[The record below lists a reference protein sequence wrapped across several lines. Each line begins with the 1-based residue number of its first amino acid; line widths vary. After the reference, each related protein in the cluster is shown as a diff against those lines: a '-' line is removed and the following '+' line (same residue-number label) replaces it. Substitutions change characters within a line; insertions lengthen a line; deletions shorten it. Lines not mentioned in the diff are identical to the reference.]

1 MAYVS
6 GGRAHPAFLQPS
18 PPDGAAGMTDKPPFY
33 ISTAI
38 SYVNGAPHLGHA
50 YEAISTDVIA
60 RYKRLDGYD
69 VFFLTGTDEHGQKVE
84 SSARAQGRAPRAF
97 CDEIAAQFRAM
108 TESLDISNDD
118 FIRTTEPRH
127 IESTQA
133 IWQRLV
139 EAGDIY
145 LGSYAGWYSVRDEA
159 YFSEDELVRDGER
172 WLTPGGAEVEWIEEP
187 SYFFRLSAYRD
198 RLMAHYEANP
208 GFVAPPHRRNELI
221 NFMRQGLTDLSVS
234 RTSFSWGVPVPGD
247 DAHIV
252 YVWLDALTN
261 YITAAGYPHVESA
274 FYKRF
279 WPADIHI
286 VGKDI
291 MRFHAIYWPAFLM
304 SAGLPLPGQVFG
316 HGFLT
321 VEGRKMSKSVGN
333 VVTPEAMKATYGLD
347 QMRYF
352 LMREVPYGSDGSFT
366 PDAIVQRINSDLAND
381 LGNLAQRVLT
391 MIARNCGGQVPAPG
405 DFAPEDEA
413 LFAAAAALPAETRTA
428 MADLAIHR
436 MLEAIWRVVGEA
448 NRYVDAAAPWAL
460 RKTDPA
466 RMATVLYVLAD
477 VIRQLAIF
485 VQPVVPG
492 SAAALLAQLAVPEE
506 AGARSFAALGTRLVP
521 GTALPAPAP
530 VFPRFVAEDAA

>member
-1 MAYVS
+1 
-6 GGRAHPAFLQPS
+6 
-18 PPDGAAGMTDKPPFY
+18 MTDKPEFY
-33 ISTAI
+33 ITTAI

-84 SSARAQGRAPRAF
+84 SSARAEGMEPKAF
-97 CDEIAAQFRAM
+97 CDMIAAQFEEM
-108 TESLDISNDD
+108 TRSLNISNDE

-127 IESTQA
+127 YEATQA
-133 IWQRLV
+133 IWQKLV

-159 YFSEDELVRDGER
+159 YFNEDELVRDGDR

-198 RLMAHYEANP
+198 RLLAHYEANP
-208 GFVAPPHRRNELI
+208 GFAAPPHRRNELI
-221 NFMRQGLTDLSVS
+221 NFMRQGLNDLSVS
-234 RTSFSWGVPVPGD
+234 RTSFRWGVPVPGD
-247 DAHIV
+247 DEHIV

-261 YITAAGYPHVESA
+261 YITAAGYPHEELE
-274 FYKRF
+274 FYRRY

-304 SAGLPLPGQVFG
+304 SAGVPLPARVFG

-321 VEGRKMSKSVGN
+321 VEGQKMSKSVGN
-333 VVTPEAMKATYGLD
+333 VVTPAAMRETYGLD

-352 LMREVPYGSDGSFT
+352 LMREVPYGSDGSVT
-366 PDAIVQRINSDLAND
+366 PEAIVQRINSDLAND
-381 LGNLAQRVLT
+381 LGNLAQRVLS
-391 MIARNCGGQVPAPG
+391 MIARNCGGQVPEPN
-405 DFAPEDEA
+405 DFTEADDA
-413 LFAAAAALPAETRTA
+413 LFAAAAELLGETRRA

-436 MLEAIWRVVGEA
+436 MLEAIWRVVGDA
-448 NRYVDAAAPWAL
+448 NRYVDAQAPWAL

-466 RMATVLYVLAD
+466 RMNTVLYVLAD

-485 VQPVVPG
+485 VQPAVPD
-492 SAAALLAQLAVPEE
+492 AAATLLAQLSVPEE
-506 AGARSFAALGTRLVP
+506 EGARDFAALSARIAP
-521 GTALPAPAP
+521 GTALPAPRP